1 VRKKGVTFALYI
13 SLFSNITLSEETETK
28 KETKKQEAH
37 VNIDSEP
44 AMFVAGDSLVIK
56 PESNIDLKI
65 TEAKH
70 SYTDYKASEETQT
83 MAFQHAKREY
93 LKRIAAH
100 DKFVVFLDTNS
111 EESYAK
117 NPILEP
123 QYKKQMILM
132 FRSDISNRQYEVFQK
147 LRAEVQDMER
157 SSFGSIT
164 DYKEMG
170 VRPPEDYTSVRTRR
184 YTKEKSLYNI
194 GLQIF
199 FRMKR
204 SETATPESIP
214 DGMIDAMEMRS
225 TRDLID
231 AMDIRLNLG
240 IRDSQSISTD
250 ISSTKKNT
258 SLSIT

>member
-1 VRKKGVTFALYI
+1 MA
-13 SLFSNITLSEETETK
+13 EETSQNENKK
-28 KETKKQEAH
+28 KEKEH
-37 VNIDSEP
+37 IDIEGEP
-44 AMFVAGDSLVIK
+44 AMFVAGDSLVIR
-56 PESNIDLKI
+56 PESNTDLQI
-65 TEAKH
+65 TEANH

-93 LKRIAAH
+93 LKKIARH

-111 EESYAK
+111 EEAYAK

-123 QYKKQMILM
+123 KYKKQVILQ
-132 FRSDISNRQYEVFQK
+132 FKADISNRQYEVFQK

-157 SSFGSIT
+157 TSFGTIT

-170 VRPPEDYTSVRTRR
+170 VRPPEDFGSVRTRR
-184 YTKEKSLYNI
+184 YQKEKELYNI

-204 SETATPESIP
+204 SETAMPEIIP

-231 AMDIRLNLG
+231 SMDIRLNLG

-258 SLSIT
+258 STSIQ